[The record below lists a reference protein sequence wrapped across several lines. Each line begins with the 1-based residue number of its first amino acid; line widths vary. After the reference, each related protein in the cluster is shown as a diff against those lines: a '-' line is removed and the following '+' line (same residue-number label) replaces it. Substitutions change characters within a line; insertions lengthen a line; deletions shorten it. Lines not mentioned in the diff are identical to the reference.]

1 MNLIPAA
8 MQLTDLDEI
17 MVIESTIVEGSMDI
31 VFLAAAALM
40 FAALIGM
47 VLGCDRLGV
56 RK

>member
-1 MNLIPAA
+1 
-8 MQLTDLDEI
+8 
-17 MVIESTIVEGSMDI
+17 MD
-31 VFLAAAALM
+31 VMFLAAAALM

>member
-1 MNLIPAA
+1 
-8 MQLTDLDEI
+8 
-17 MVIESTIVEGSMDI
+17 MD
-31 VFLAAAALM
+31 VLFLAAAALM

>member
-1 MNLIPAA
+1 
-8 MQLTDLDEI
+8 
-17 MVIESTIVEGSMDI
+17 MD
-31 VFLAAAALM
+31 VMFLGAAALM

>member
-1 MNLIPAA
+1 
-8 MQLTDLDEI
+8 